1 MSDGT
6 EEWRNHW
13 RSVVSASI
21 GVATGFSMLQYSA
34 SLFIQPWEAAFGW
47 TRGEIA
53 SAHNGMI
60 VTALLS
66 PFAGALLDRYGV
78 RRPLLLAMMLT
89 GICYLAMTTLN
100 GSLAQFYAIYFAL
113 QLVGIFTTGLAF
125 TRVVASRFMVSR
137 GLALASTRIGIS
149 FLGIV
154 LPSILH
160 SLIEQGS
167 WQTGFYLLGGIVLL
181 IGLPVCWLG
190 IHDVQRPSETRTNS
204 APRLSLL
211 SLVRSDRRVA
221 LLCLCAG
228 LGYAPLSAILS
239 QFQPLLTEKGI
250 SSGSAAAL
258 AGVLAGSVLFGTL
271 ITGVLVD
278 RIWAPLV
285 ACLFSLGPMLGCLFL
300 MGPSPSMGMAVIA
313 AVLIGMAQGAE
324 IDIVAYLVARYFGM
338 RDYSAIY
345 GSTVMVMVL
354 MSVGAQV
361 GIGVL
366 HDSFGGYRTAL
377 LTAICILGLSVIA
390 YLLLG
395 PYPKSTEK
403 GHRSPSRNVKLL
415 KEQA

>member
-1 MSDGT
+1 
-6 EEWRNHW
+6 
-13 RSVVSASI
+13 
-21 GVATGFSMLQYSA
+21 MLQYSA
-34 SLFIQPWEAAFGW
+34 SLFIQPWETAFGW

-53 SAHNGMI
+53 FAHNGLI
-60 VTALLS
+60 VTAFLS
-66 PFAGALLDRYGV
+66 PLAGVLLDRFGV

-89 GICYLAMTTLN
+89 GICYLAMTTLD
-100 GSLAQFYAIYFAL
+100 GSLAQFYAIYFVL

-125 TRVVASRFMVSR
+125 TRVVASRFMASR

-149 FLGIV
+149 LLGIV

-160 SLIEQGS
+160 SLIERGS
-167 WQTGFYLLGGIVLL
+167 WQTGFYLLAGIVLL

-190 IHDVQRPSETRTNS
+190 IHDVHRSSESPADGEPRPSF
-204 APRLSLL
+204 L

-228 LGYAPLSAILS
+228 LGYAPLAAILS

-250 SSGSAAAL
+250 SPGSAAAL

-271 ITGVLVD
+271 ITGLLVD

-300 MGPSPSMGMAVIA
+300 IGPSPSMGVAVIA
-313 AVLIGMAQGAE
+313 AVLVGMAQGAE

-338 RDYSAIY
+338 RHYSAIY

-366 HDSFGGYRTAL
+366 HDSFGDYRAAL
-377 LTAICILGLSVIA
+377 LTAVCTLGLSIIT

-395 PYPKSTEK
+395 PYPKTAEQR
-403 GHRSPSRNVKLL
+403 HRSPNRNVKLL